1 MSILETALTL
11 RCGKVLPHRVALAP
25 LTNKQSNSDGSLHED
40 EFNWLARRAGE
51 FAVVS
56 TCAAYVSDE
65 GKAWDGQ
72 LGIANDDHV
81 PGLSAL
87 AATIEDEGSFG
98 LVQLHHAGAKAD
110 LAPRKLSTFD
120 HDDVHG
126 ATEADITRVTAD
138 FVAAAKRAEEAGF
151 DGVEIHG
158 ANGYI
163 FTQFLA
169 PKDNPRTDAYGGELS
184 ARARFLRETLRAVRA
199 ATSPGFAV
207 GVRISPVDVWAVR
220 GIVLDDSLQL
230 VQWLAEDG
238 ADFVH
243 LSLGDAS
250 GPAPHGDADTIV
262 ATAIREALP
271 SNVALFAAGGI
282 WTRDD
287 ARRATE
293 SGVDVVVLGRAAIA
307 HPDWPK
313 ASLATDFAASKPP
326 WDPQQ
331 LTDASVGPGL
341 LEYLRGF
348 AGMVVG
354 GRPPR

>member
-1 MSILETALTL
+1 MSILETPLNL
-11 RCGKVLPHRVALAP
+11 RCGRVLPHRVALAP
-25 LTNKQSNSDGSLHED
+25 LTNKQSNADGTLSED
-40 EFNWLARRAGE
+40 EFQFLERRAGE
-51 FAVVS
+51 FAVIS
-56 TCAAYVSDE
+56 TCATYVSEE

-72 LGIANDDHV
+72 LGISTNEHI

-87 AATIEDEGSFG
+87 AAAIDADGSAG

-126 ATEADITRVTAD
+126 ATEADIARVTAD

-151 DGVEIHG
+151 AGVEIHG

-169 PKDNPRTDAYGGELS
+169 PEDNPRTDGYGGALP
-184 ARARFLRETLRAVRA
+184 ARARFLRETLQAVRA
-199 ATSPGFAV
+199 ATSPSFAV

-220 GIVLDDSLQL
+220 GIVLADSVQL

-250 GPAPHGDADTIV
+250 GPAPHGDASTIV

-271 SNVALFAAGGI
+271 ADVPLFAAGGI

-287 ARRATE
+287 ARRATDA
-293 SGVDVVVLGRAAIA
+293 GVDVVVLGRSAIA
-307 HPDWPK
+307 HPDWPS
-313 ASLATDFAASKPP
+313 ASAENSFTPSKPP
-326 WDPQQ
+326 WDPA
-331 LTDASVGPGL
+331 LLEAASVGPDL

-354 GRPPR
+354 GRAPR